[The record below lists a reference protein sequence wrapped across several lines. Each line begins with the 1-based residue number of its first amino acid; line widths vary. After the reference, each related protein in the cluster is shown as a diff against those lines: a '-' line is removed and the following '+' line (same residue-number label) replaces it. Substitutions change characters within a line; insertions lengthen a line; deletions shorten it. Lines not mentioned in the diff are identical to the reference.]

1 MTDEATHASLLD
13 ALLVY
18 AEPLASGAHVI
29 VVGDAE
35 SGIAERL
42 LDLGAR
48 SVHLIDPDP
57 ARAGRAAR
65 SAPRGVT
72 IRPLGADLEVR
83 DGAFDLGVLPDLAK
97 LEDAALVVSRLERAV
112 ALRGA
117 VIALGR
123 ARVADAGGEV
133 PFAEDL
139 GPARFA
145 YEDLYALFSQSF
157 TDVTLAGVLP
167 FAGVVFAEL
176 GGEGEAP
183 AVSVDTRFAPGD
195 APSVFVV
202 VARGRSD
209 AMHPLDP
216 YAIVQVPASAEA
228 PRASALE
235 LEAAYAEIRLKADLF
250 AAQIEELRER
260 LVVADVRAVEAAARI
275 DRAASERDA
284 ALTRAM
290 ELEAV
295 LAASQQTLGALERRV
310 LGAEQGV
317 LDHGELVARA
327 ERAEAEAAEART
339 LLEAERDRAERAAVA
354 LAAHAM
360 DLTHIAEAHASETSS
375 YEEQLRDRARVI
387 ASLEHELARR
397 DQLVRELVLAL
408 DEARDGNVLTFEGAV
423 PMPSVREPAVAPLDL
438 VNKLDALALEV
449 ARREGELTARGWRIV
464 ELENEVARLKARAE
478 MEPSENGDAAR
489 LREELEALRQALT
502 QEHAARVA
510 AESGEELSRV
520 RSELARQTAL
530 LDQMRGRPS

>member
-1 MTDEATHASLLD
+1 MTDEATQASLLD

-18 AEPLASGAHVI
+18 AEPLAAGAHVI

-35 SGIAERL
+35 SGVAERL
-42 LDLGAR
+42 LDVGAR
-48 SVHLIDPDP
+48 SVHLVDPDP
-57 ARAGRAAR
+57 ARAERCAR
-65 SAPRGVT
+65 MAPRGVT

-97 LEDAALVVSRLERAV
+97 LRDPAFLVSRLERAV

-123 ARVADAGGEV
+123 ARVADTTGDV

-139 GPARFA
+139 GPATLA

-183 AVSVDTRFAPGD
+183 AVSVDTRFAPGE

-209 AMHPLDP
+209 AMRGLDP
-216 YAIVQVPASAEA
+216 YAIVQVTPPEP
-228 PRASALE
+228 PRGNALAI
-235 LEAAYAEIRLKADLF
+235 EAAYAETRLKADLL
-250 AAQIEELRER
+250 AAQVEELRER
-260 LVVADVRAVEAAARI
+260 LVVADVRAVEAAARL
-275 DRAASERDA
+275 DRAATERDA

-295 LAASQQTLGALERRV
+295 LAASQQTLGALERRA
-310 LGAEQGV
+310 LGAEQGIV
-317 LDHGELVARA
+317 ERDEIVARA
-327 ERAEAEAAEART
+327 QRAEADAAEARA
-339 LLEAERDRAERAAVA
+339 LLEAEREGAERAAIV
-354 LAAHAM
+354 LAAHAT
-360 DLTHIAEAHASETSS
+360 DLAHVAEAHALETAS

-408 DEARDGNVLTFEGAV
+408 DEAREGQVLTFEGAV
-423 PMPSVREPAVAPLDL
+423 PMPSVREPAVADPDL
-438 VNKLDALALEV
+438 VKKLDALALEV

-464 ELENEVARLKARAE
+464 ELENEVSRLKARAE
-478 MEPSENGDAAR
+478 MVPSENGDAAR